1 VTADFI
7 VIKKLVTMTD
17 HQQQENLSAE
27 GKVPLRQ
34 SIAYKLLA
42 SILFVST
49 IITGISVAGLLK
61 YNLDHDL
68 EKIEV
73 GLENIHATIVP
84 SLARA
89 IWEYNKTQLATQLKG
104 LMTVSGVKQVRL
116 VIGDKN
122 QPDEVITIPLSVVSE
137 SGQMI
142 SRDYDIYYEDENIPS
157 QVVGTLSITATTKGA
172 YESLWSS
179 AGYIILSQFVKT
191 LFVSFF
197 IVWLVNVILTRH
209 IQSVTHFTRMLS
221 VDSLREKLSLE
232 RVGKNQKT
240 DELDL
245 LVDAINRMRTQLLS
259 GIEARINSEQALA
272 EEAQEKNIALKN
284 EQSARLAAKTKSD
297 FLASMSHEIRTPMNG
312 VLGMIELLSETG
324 LSSQQKE
331 YLSVARHSG
340 ESLLHIINDILDYSK
355 MEAGKLNIENQPLD
369 LNLLLGNCLQVFAA
383 ESHSKSIQLQG
394 MIHAEVGCHM
404 LGDYN
409 RLMQIVINL
418 VGNAFKFTDA
428 GRISIDISHKRSL
441 ENTDVLL
448 FEIQDTGIGISED
461 NCKKLFQSFSQV
473 HDTVD
478 RSYGG
483 TGLGLAISRQL
494 IHLMGGE
501 IGVDSELGKGT
512 KFWFTVSLQQDKYS
526 PGPKDEERINQLI
539 YHKRILLI
547 EADSVLSSYLLRLG
561 RNWRLQMQS
570 ANTLA
575 AALVKLGEVGYD
587 VDLAIIDLDLP
598 GSHNSDSV
606 APLIELL
613 NAHGIPFLTLSA
625 MNRDNSAV
633 VGDDISGHFVK
644 PIIPH
649 YLKEKVAQRFGY
661 SAGGRSNVEST
672 AARSSFALT
681 ALIVDDNL
689 VNCMVAKGML
699 ANLGVASEVTTD
711 SQRALDLLSWGHK
724 DYDLVF
730 MDCEMPVMDGF
741 EVTQKVREAEGQK
754 NLKANYI
761 VALTAHVLPEYQR
774 RATQSGM
781 NDFISKPLQKI
792 ELAQLLSRFSAGL
805 ESAEVPSQTVVAL
818 TPRIVE

>member
-1 VTADFI
+1 
-7 VIKKLVTMTD
+7 MTD
-17 HQQQENLSAE
+17 TRQQENLSAE

-42 SILFVST
+42 SILLVST

-61 YNLDHDL
+61 FNLEHDL

-104 LMTVSGVKQVRL
+104 LMTVSGVKQVKL
-116 VIGDKN
+116 IIGDKN
-122 QPDEVITIPLSVVSE
+122 QPDEVIAIPLSIVSE

-142 SRDYDIYYEDENIPS
+142 SRDYDIYYEDESIPS
-157 QVVGTLSITATTKGA
+157 QVVGTLSITATTEGA
-172 YESLWSS
+172 YESLRNS

-197 IVWLVNVILTRH
+197 IVWLINMILTRH

-232 RVGKNQKT
+232 RAGKKQAP

-245 LVDAINRMRTQLLS
+245 LVDAVNRMRTQLLS
-259 GIEARINSEQALA
+259 GIEARISSEQALVV
-272 EEAQEKNIALKN
+272 EAQEKNVAVKN
-284 EQSARLAAKTKSD
+284 EQSARLASKTKSD

-324 LSSQQKE
+324 LSSQQQE
-331 YLSVARHSG
+331 YLSVAKNSG

-355 MEAGKLNIENQPLD
+355 MEAGKLNIEKQPFD
-369 LNLLLGNCLQVFAA
+369 LNTLLGNCLQVFIPQ
-383 ESHSKSIQLQG
+383 SHSKSIQLQG

-409 RLMQIVINL
+409 RLMQIMINL

-428 GRISIDISHKRSL
+428 GKINIEISHKRSVDN
-441 ENTDVLL
+441 EEVLL
-448 FEIQDTGIGISED
+448 FEIEDTGIGIAEE
-461 NCKKLFQSFSQV
+461 NCRKLFESFSQV
-473 HDTVD
+473 HDSD
-478 RSYGG
+478 QRNYGG

-494 IHLMGGE
+494 VYLMGGE
-501 IGVDSELGKGT
+501 IGVESELGRGA
-512 KFWFTVSLQQDKYS
+512 KFWFTVSLQQDKHS
-526 PGPKDEERINQLI
+526 PGLKDDEQINQFI
-539 YHKRILLI
+539 YNKRVLLI
-547 EADSVLSSYLLRLG
+547 EPDSVLSSYLLRLG

-570 ANTLA
+570 ANTLPL
-575 AALVKLGEVGYD
+575 ALLKLNELAYD
-587 VDLAIIDLDLP
+587 FDLVILDLDESE
-598 GSHNSDSV
+598 GDNSGDV
-606 APLIELL
+606 TQLVELIKAHHIPL
-613 NAHGIPFLTLSA
+613 LTLSG

-633 VGDDISGHFVK
+633 LGDDTSGHFLK

-649 YLKEKVAQRFGY
+649 YLKEQLAQRFGY
-661 SAGGRSNVEST
+661 SASSRSNTESVT
-672 AARSSFALT
+672 VRNSFALT

-699 ANLGVASEVTTD
+699 ANLGVASETTTD
-711 SQRALDLLSWGHK
+711 SQQALKLLSRGDK
-724 DYDLVF
+724 GYDLVF

-741 EVTQKVREAEGQK
+741 EVTRKVREVEAKKTLE
-754 NLKANYI
+754 ANYI
-761 VALTAHVLPEYQR
+761 VALTAHVLPEYQG
-774 RATQSGM
+774 RARQSGM
-781 NDFISKPLQKI
+781 DDFISKPLQKR
-792 ELAQLLSRFSAGL
+792 ELQQLLSRFSAARAGAKL
-805 ESAEVPSQTVVAL
+805 SSQTVVAL
-818 TPRIVE
+818 KPRAVE